1 MDKLR
6 KPTTENLVTKFA
18 KKAGAGFLAASA
30 LATGLAACSN
40 GETKAAATEETL
52 SAEAQV
58 VKIVDDY
65 LRDPENNPLPE
76 GVEIVEVE
84 VQAGDGTQ
92 SAGERIIAERLE
104 SGEFTSDDANNSR
117 GTSAATSVNLS
128 ESIDGGSLQ
137 PGDIVVLGEG
147 DVNGDG
153 KIDIVGLGVKQKSD
167 D

>member
-6 KPTTENLVTKFA
+6 KPTTENRITKFA
-18 KKAGAGFLAASA
+18 KKAGAGFLSASV

-40 GETKAAATEETL
+40 GETKADTEETL
-52 SAEAQV
+52 SPEAQV
-58 VKIVDDY
+58 VEIVDNY
-65 LRDPENNPLPE
+65 LKDPENNPLPE
-76 GVEIVEVE
+76 DVEIVEVE
-84 VQAGDGTQ
+84 VQEGDGTQ

-147 DVNGDG
+147 DINGDG
-153 KIDIVGLGVKQKSD
+153 KIDIVGLGVKRKSD

>member
-6 KPTTENLVTKFA
+6 KPTTENLVAKFA

-30 LATGLAACSN
+30 LATGLAACST
-40 GETKAAATEETL
+40 GETKAATKETL

-58 VKIVDDY
+58 VEIVDNY
-65 LRDPENNPLPE
+65 LKDPENNPLPE
-76 GVEIVEVE
+76 GVEFVEVE

-147 DVNGDG
+147 DINGDG
-153 KIDIVGLGVKQKSD
+153 KIDIVGLGVKRKSD

>member
-6 KPTTENLVTKFA
+6 KPTTENLVAKFA
-18 KKAGAGFLAASA
+18 KKAGVGFLAASA
-30 LATGLAACSN
+30 LATGLAECST
-40 GETKAAATEETL
+40 GETKAATEETL

-58 VKIVDDY
+58 VEIVDNY
-65 LRDPENNPLPE
+65 LKDPENNPLPE
-76 GVEIVEVE
+76 GVEFVEVE

-147 DVNGDG
+147 DINGDG
-153 KIDIVGLGVKQKSD
+153 KIDIVGLGVKRKSD

>member
-6 KPTTENLVTKFA
+6 KPTTENLVAKFA

-30 LATGLAACSN
+30 LATGLAACST
-40 GETKAAATEETL
+40 GETKAATEETL

-58 VKIVDDY
+58 VKIVDDH
-65 LRDPENNPLPE
+65 LKDPENNPLPE
-76 GVEIVEVE
+76 GVEFVEVE
-84 VQAGDGTQ
+84 VEAGDGTQ

-117 GTSAATSVNLS
+117 GTSAATSINLRK
-128 ESIDGGSLQ
+128 DAKDSLH
-137 PGDIVVLGEG
+137 PGDIVVLGVG

-153 KIDIVGLGVKQKSD
+153 IKDVVNLQTKQESD